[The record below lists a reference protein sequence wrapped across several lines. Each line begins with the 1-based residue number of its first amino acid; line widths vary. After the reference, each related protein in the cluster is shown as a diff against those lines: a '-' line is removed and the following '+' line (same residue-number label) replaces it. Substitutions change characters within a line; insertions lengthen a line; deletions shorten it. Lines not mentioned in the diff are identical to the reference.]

1 MGPVRAVYGP
11 LSGRGRF
18 DAVFRQGIRSRRGAV
33 TVIVKRRGR
42 GAARVGLVVG
52 RRVGGAVVRNRVK
65 RRLRA
70 ALAEVGLL
78 PGRDYV
84 VIGTAAVASAPFP
97 TLCGWLRAAVSETTG
112 REARDEG

>member
-1 MGPVRAVYGP
+1 MI
-11 LSGRGRF
+11 GR
-18 DAVFRQGIRSRRGAV
+18 RRGQDE
-33 TVIVKRRGR
+33 
-42 GAARVGLVVG
+42 ARVGLVVG

-70 ALAEVGLL
+70 ALVEVGLP

-84 VIGTAAVASAPFP
+84 VIGTATVASVPFT
-97 TLCGWLRAAVSETTG
+97 TLCGWLRAAVSEITG